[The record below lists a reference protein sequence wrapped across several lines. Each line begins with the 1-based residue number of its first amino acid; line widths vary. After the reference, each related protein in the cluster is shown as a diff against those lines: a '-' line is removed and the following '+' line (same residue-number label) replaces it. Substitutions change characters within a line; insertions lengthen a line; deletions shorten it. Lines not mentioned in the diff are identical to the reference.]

1 MRITNAAEP
10 VVKRGFVQKKQPK
23 QLPGDMIIGAG
34 IVPER
39 MCGIIGL
46 TSENDR
52 GVGGERIPAV
62 ETAA

>member
-52 GVGGERIPAV
+52 QNQKADG
-62 ETAA
+62 T